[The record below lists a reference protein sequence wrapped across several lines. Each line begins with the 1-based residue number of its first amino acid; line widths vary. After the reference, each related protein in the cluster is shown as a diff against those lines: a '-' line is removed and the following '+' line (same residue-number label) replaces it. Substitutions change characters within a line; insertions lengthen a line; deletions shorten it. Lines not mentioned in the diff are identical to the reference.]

1 MFLRDPASER
11 VTNTHLYGGMASMK
25 LGLKALVIA
34 LVMALA
40 AVPAA
45 FAGNG
50 HGGGQGK
57 PSWAGQG
64 KPSWAGSGHA
74 NGKAHHEQKEKKA
87 KKPKHHQGDSAAE
100 EDSADEVDL
109 EGLNPAWYCKTLS
122 DEMTKLE
129 RDFAT
134 MFGTNPNNAN
144 AFGKCVSRRAHGEDL
159 SDAVGGDDEQDSCD
173 TAEPPATEGTE
184 SGVEG
189 DGTDTTASD
198 DEATSDD
205 EAVADDEAADDES
218 SDDEASDSEE
228 CESDDSDSEE
238 PADEEQ
244 AQGDDEQGE
253 DDQGQDEDDVSG
265 ELDSSDLA
273 AALRFLRL

>member
-1 MFLRDPASER
+1 
-11 VTNTHLYGGMASMK
+11 MK

-45 FAGNG
+45 FAKNAG
-50 HGGGQGK
+50 HEGHGK

-74 NGKAHHEQKEKKA
+74 ASKAHHEKKEKKA
-87 KKPKHHQGDSAAE
+87 KKPKHHGADAAAE
-100 EDSADEVDL
+100 DDSADDVDL
-109 EGLNPAWYCKTLS
+109 DGLNPAWYCKTLR
-122 DEMTKLE
+122 DEMTTLE

-134 MFGTNPNNAN
+134 MFGTNPNHAN

-159 SDAVGGDDEQDSCD
+159 SDAAGGDDEQGTCN
-173 TAEPPATEGTE
+173 TAEPPAADGTDTGAEG
-184 SGVEG
+184 S
-189 DGTDTTASD
+189 GTDTTASD

-205 EAVADDEAADDES
+205 EDVADDEAADDES
-218 SDDEASDSEE
+218 SDDEATDPEE
-228 CESDDSDSEE
+228 CESNDPGSDE
-238 PADEEQ
+238 PADDEQ

-253 DDQGQDEDDVSG
+253 DDQGQDEDGASG

>member
-1 MFLRDPASER
+1 
-11 VTNTHLYGGMASMK
+11 MK

-45 FAGNG
+45 FAKNAG
-50 HGGGQGK
+50 HEGHGK

-74 NGKAHHEQKEKKA
+74 ASKAHHEKKEKKA
-87 KKPKHHQGDSAAE
+87 KKPKHHEGDPAAE
-100 EDSADEVDL
+100 DDSADDVDL
-109 EGLNPAWYCKTLS
+109 DGLNPAWYCKTLR
-122 DEMTKLE
+122 DEMTTLE

-134 MFGTNPNNAN
+134 MFGTNPNHAN

-159 SDAVGGDDEQDSCD
+159 SDAVGGDDEQENCD
-173 TAEPPATEGTE
+173 TAEPPVTDGTE
-184 SGVEG
+184 TGAE
-189 DGTDTTASD
+189 
-198 DEATSDD
+198 DE
-205 EAVADDEAADDES
+205 ES
-218 SDDEASDSEE
+218 SDDEATDPEE
-228 CESDDSDSEE
+228 CESDDSGSDE
-238 PADEEQ
+238 PADDEQ

-253 DDQGQDEDDVSG
+253 DDQGQDEDGASG

>member
-1 MFLRDPASER
+1 
-11 VTNTHLYGGMASMK
+11 MK

-45 FAGNG
+45 FAKNAG
-50 HGGGQGK
+50 HEGHGK

-74 NGKAHHEQKEKKA
+74 ASKAHPEKKEKKA
-87 KKPKHHQGDSAAE
+87 KKPKHHEADPAAE
-100 EDSADEVDL
+100 DDSADDVDL
-109 EGLNPAWYCKTLS
+109 EGLNPAWYCKTLR
-122 DEMTKLE
+122 DEMTTLE

-134 MFGTNPNNAN
+134 MFGTNPNHAN
-144 AFGKCVSRRAHGEDL
+144 AFGKCVSRRTHGEDL
-159 SDAVGGDDEQDSCD
+159 ADAVGGDDEQENCD
-173 TAEPPATEGTE
+173 TAESLATDGTE
-184 SGVEG
+184 TGAE
-189 DGTDTTASD
+189 
-198 DEATSDD
+198 
-205 EAVADDEAADDES
+205 DDES
-218 SDDEASDSEE
+218 SDDEATDPEE
-228 CESDDSDSEE
+228 CESNDPGSEE
-238 PADEEQ
+238 PADDEQ

-253 DDQGQDEDDVSG
+253 DDQGQDEDGASG